1 MLVQTFVSIYTFAHP
16 TRPNA
21 TVEIQITE
29 TVYTFLVYYIN
40 QDPPNRGLRFASRR
54 EQALR

>member
-29 TVYTFLVYYIN
+29 TVYTFLV
-40 QDPPNRGLRFASRR
+40 
-54 EQALR
+54 